1 MVDFIKNAIK
11 KPGSFS
17 KQAKRA
23 KMTVKGFETK
33 VLNNPKNYSSTTVK
47 RANLSRTLRK
57 IKKKT

>member
-1 MVDFIKNAIK
+1 MPDFIKNAIK
-11 KPGSFS
+11 NPGAFS

-33 VLNNPKNYSSTTVK
+33 VLSNPKNYSSTTVK

-57 IKKKT
+57 IKKK